1 MVYPRNARSL
11 VAWLPVVPGDVVG
24 MVGTHPPLQQSL
36 AHAGAKVI
44 DLPPEPPDDRS
55 LTGPLAHLVLLA
67 SRPDDPWLAPGA
79 AAEAVCPG
87 GTVLVGVRHRWNALR
102 RTGLSAGQ
110 LERALAG
117 AGVVDCRVL
126 GASHGLYNLRALVP
140 LDAALMRWYAEHSFL
155 PRSYRGAL
163 AIGLLCRLGERA
175 PLGVLFP
182 VLIGIGTVRTPA

>member
-44 DLPPEPPDDRS
+44 DLPSEPSDDPS
-55 LTGPLAHLVLLA
+55 LPGPLAHLVVIA
-67 SRPDDPWLAPGA
+67 AEADDPWLAPGA
-79 AAEAVCPG
+79 ANTVRPG

-110 LERALAG
+110 LERKLAR
-117 AGVVDCRVL
+117 AGVADCRVL
-126 GASHGLYNLRALVP
+126 GASRSLDNLRALVP

-155 PRSYRGAL
+155 PRSYRDAL

-175 PLGVLFP
+175 PLGALFP
-182 VLIGIGTVRTPA
+182 VLIGIGAVRTPA